1 MHTVNSIR
9 ALLRENDHAVA
20 RALVALTQRQT
31 YDEQRDENTKHRND
45 QGFMPCDAR
54 MGTSMAR
61 FYERNGYLSAKQ
73 IAWWRRP
80 RKNGRQRI
88 EAYATQLLD
97 ISQQRAKLN
106 K

>member
-1 MHTVNSIR
+1 MHTVDSIR
-9 ALLRENDHAVA
+9 ELLRNNDRAVG
-20 RALVALTQRQT
+20 RALVALTNRQT
-31 YDEQRDENTKHRND
+31 SDEQRDENTKHRND
-45 QGFMPCDAR
+45 VGFMPCDAR

-61 FYERNGYLSAKQ
+61 FFQRNGYLSDKQ

-88 EAYATQLLD
+88 EVYAAQLLD
-97 ISQQRAKLN
+97 IATQHAKLN